1 MAQNKNLAALSAA
14 GVSVWL
20 DDLSRDR
27 LQTGNLQELID
38 TKSVVGVTTNPS
50 IFQAALSKGTS
61 YDEQVKELAERGADV
76 DATIR
81 TVTTDDVRNAC
92 DVLAKQYELSD
103 GVDGRVSIEVD
114 PRLAHDTDKTILQA
128 IELWK
133 IVDRPNL
140 LIKIPATMAGLPAIT
155 AVIAEGISVNVTL
168 IFSVER
174 HRPVMDAYLA
184 GLEAAKAAGHDLS
197 KIHSVASFFVSRV
210 DTEIDKRLEKIG
222 SDEALA
228 LRGQAGVANARL
240 AYAAYEEVFVGGDRY
255 EALKSGGARV
265 QRPLWASTGVKNP
278 DYSDTLYVTELVAPN
293 TVNTMPEKTID
304 AVADHGVIT
313 GDTVTGTATEAQDV
327 FDKLTAV
334 GIDLPDVFKVL
345 EDEGVEKFEKSWLEL
360 LDATQGQLDAA
371 KKCEPT
377 GVIHCA
383 TSATSGCRE
392 SRVRAAW

>member
-20 DDLSRDR
+20 DDLSRER

-50 IFQAALSKGTS
+50 IFQAALSKGDA
-61 YDEQVKELAERGADV
+61 YDDQVKELAERGADV
-76 DATIR
+76 DAAIR
-81 TVTTDDVRNAC
+81 TVTTDDVRTAC
-92 DVLAKQYELSD
+92 DVLRPQWEASD

-114 PRLAHDTDKTILQA
+114 PRLAHDTDKTVQQA

-140 LIKIPATMAGLPAIT
+140 FIKIPAMMEGLPAIT
-155 AVIAEGISVNVTL
+155 SVLAEGISVNVTL

-174 HRPVMDAYLA
+174 HREVMDAYLA
-184 GLEAAKAAGHDLS
+184 GLESAKQGGHDIS

-210 DTEIDKRLEKIG
+210 DTEVDKRLEKIG

-228 LRGQAGVANARL
+228 LRGQAAVANARL
-240 AYAAYEEVFVGGDRY
+240 AYAAYEEVFVGGDRFT
-255 EALKSGGARV
+255 ALKGDGARV

-278 DYSDTLYVTELVAPN
+278 EYSDTLYVTELVAPN

-304 AVADHGVIT
+304 AVADHGVIA
-313 GDTVTGTATEAQDV
+313 GDTVTGTADAAQEV
-327 FDKLTAV
+327 FDKLSAV
-334 GIDLPDVFKVL
+334 GVDLRDVFLTL
-345 EDEGVEKFEKSWLEL
+345 ENEGVEKFEKSWQEL
-360 LDATQGQLDAA
+360 LDETQTQLAS
-371 KKCEPT
+371 KK
-377 GVIHCA
+377 
-383 TSATSGCRE
+383 
-392 SRVRAAW
+392 

>member
-1 MAQNKNLAALSAA
+1 MTQNANLAALSAA

-20 DDLSRDR
+20 DDLSRQR
-27 LQTGNLQELID
+27 LQSGNLQELID

-50 IFQAALSKGTS
+50 IFQKALAEGDS
-61 YDEQVKELAERGADV
+61 YDGQIAELAERGADV

-81 TVTTDDVRNAC
+81 TVTTDDVRNGC
-92 DVLAKQYELSD
+92 DVLKREWEASD

-114 PRLAHDTDKTILQA
+114 PRMAAETDKTIAQA
-128 IELWK
+128 VELWK

-140 LIKIPATMAGLPAIT
+140 FIKIPATKAGIPAIT
-155 AVIAEGISVNVTL
+155 AVLAEGISVNVTL

-174 HRPVMDAYLA
+174 HRAVMDAYLA
-184 GLEAAKAAGHDLS
+184 GLEKAREAGHDLS

-222 SDEALA
+222 SEEALA

-240 AYAAYEEVFVGGDRY
+240 AYAAYQEVFEGGDRY
-255 EALKSGGARV
+255 QALKADGARV

-304 AVADHGVIT
+304 AVADHGEIK
-313 GDTVTGTATEAQDV
+313 GDTVSGTGSAAQQV
-327 FDKLTAV
+327 FDKLDAV
-334 GIDLPDVFKVL
+334 GIDLRDVFVVL
-345 EDEGVEKFEKSWLEL
+345 ENEGVEKFVESWTEL
-360 LDATQGQLDAA
+360 LDETQKQLN
-371 KKCEPT
+371 
-377 GVIHCA
+377 
-383 TSATSGCRE
+383 SASK
-392 SRVRAAW
+392 